1 MNEFINGFVRSLGVS
16 DINDDD
22 NDDVSPNNNEWARWR
37 FYIDN
42 ININDVINSYP
53 LTCDDDDT

>member
-1 MNEFINGFVRSLGVS
+1 MNSLMGSYVRSES
-16 DINDDD
+16 RISMMMMMN
-22 NDDVSPNNNEWARWR
+22 VSPNNNEWARWR